1 MVAQVKA
8 NGTKKVLLMPFYV
21 CCRRPC
27 ENDIAGDW
35 KEELEK
41 KGYEVSVFMEG
52 LGQNPDIQKI
62 FIEHARFM
70 AKHKMIDIVD
80 KKKAY
85 AVEKD

>member
-1 MVAQVKA
+1 MERRSLVDAIYVVAGDHAK
-8 NGTKKVLLMPFYV
+8 
-21 CCRRPC
+21 
-27 ENDIAGDW
+27 NDIAGDW